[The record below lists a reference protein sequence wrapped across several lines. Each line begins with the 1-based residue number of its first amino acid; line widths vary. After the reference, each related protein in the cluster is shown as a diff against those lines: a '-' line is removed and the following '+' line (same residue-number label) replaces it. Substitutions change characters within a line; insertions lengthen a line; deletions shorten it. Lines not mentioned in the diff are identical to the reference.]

1 MILVADCVVVSLT
14 LLQYLSYRTMISNF
28 AFSPDRTFPRT
39 DTEHRQCVLLFF
51 SYDRN
56 ILIGHFSWIV
66 TRGLAF
72 TVPRFVMLVRATEIG
87 AQTIL
92 PAGYVVGPDV
102 VISFDRHFLECVIC
116 WCTCSMLLVSWFDD
130 FVRIVNVIV
139 VVVSIHPSLHYNFES
154 C

>member
-1 MILVADCVVVSLT
+1 MILVADCVVVSLS
-14 LLQYLSYRTMISNF
+14 LLQSLSYRIMISNF
-28 AFSPDRTFPRT
+28 AFSPNGTFPRT
-39 DTEHRQCVLLFF
+39 DAEQRHCVLLFF

-56 ILIGHFSWIV
+56 FLIRRFSLIIA
-66 TRGLAF
+66 RGLAF
-72 TVPRFVMLVRATEIG
+72 AVPRFVMLVRATEIG

-139 VVVSIHPSLHYNFES
+139 VVVSIHPSLHYNF
-154 C
+154 

>member
-56 ILIGHFSWIV
+56 FLIGHFSWIV

-72 TVPRFVMLVRATEIG
+72 TVLRFVMLVRATEIG

-92 PAGYVVGPDV
+92 PEGYVDDPDV
-102 VISFDRHFLECVIC
+102 GISLDRHFLECVIC

-130 FVRIVNVIV
+130 FVRIGNFIGV
-139 VVVSIHPSLHYNFES
+139 VVLYHSSITPL
-154 C
+154 